1 MRPRIPRLLF
11 ALSLL
16 LTACQGA
23 QVLPG
28 DGAGWDGRYSCHVK
42 IVDDIGLPDYEV
54 RECELKLYDRTDNR
68 LLDARRLHLP
78 RGTTFD
84 FSIREPALRKNV
96 RGELT
101 VRLAVPGHHLQFST
115 GKCWERAQ
123 LSADGVLQL
132 PYELRTSQVD
142 PRYTLIHGR
151 MLFSDGAPIAHQPVA
166 LRPPLPVQSRPV
178 IRTATDAQGYFA
190 AMAPWG
196 EPHDPDSGY
205 DPGPQSLWEGRAFD
219 RPWRCALG
227 TREAEREFDWF
238 EIPKPTRA
246 PSRAVLGDCV
256 FPGGELQ
263 VTIDQPLHENQETE
277 VRSGS
282 VRRVNG
288 GCPTSFLLLPGVYA
302 VSVKAHDL
310 RHEGQH
316 CTREGLVEVTAG
328 ARVEY
333 AVPPFQPSYVE
344 VAVQTPDGE
353 PLEGALSLW
362 WHGNSTRVNA
372 ETQTPLRLLRPFS
385 GVMRVNVESEQ
396 YLPTELVIPPG
407 VERVTL
413 ALQRRPAPAAV
424 FKVEV
429 RFPPDLEGTGRR
441 IVAVHESGERVEFDG
456 KVYLHELPLTGRWKL
471 YLFGAERGDYDG
483 ILMAEPVELDAQ
495 AGPAQLVVFEVFEA
509 SRLPQWPY
517 HFLDFDCGRS
527 QVWLSNIEAEHALGR
542 TRFRYLGAWGG
553 RWEFAP
559 MRVVDGDPV
568 IPLKR
573 TAEGPN
579 VVMAD
584 LPVRARIR
592 LAQPLPESVWMS
604 ARLRSLDPGSNAEC
618 VATIRDGVA
627 ELWLPP
633 GPAELIIESGAVH
646 LRQRVELRRDE
657 VAEVVYEP
665 RFALVH
671 FDFVWG
677 DAIPQAVRY
686 PHPDWIVESLD
697 DPGASF
703 EVSNDGFWT
712 RDGQT
717 LPPGRYRARCIST
730 RFAGEREFV
739 LAHRDD
745 VRLVLEVQRERP
757 RGTVL
762 LKLPTPLTPGPQSG
776 SFAHEGE
783 VVDWHITPEGIELSP
798 VPLDSTQ
805 PISGCCGIAGRYF
818 WLEPLLLPTGFEGG
832 ALEATWRPGRPC
844 GDSWRRFTEPAQV
857 RLSPDAPWIEL
868 TGDSVPTGDFE
879 LQTGVYYA
887 PRLDSLSIAQE
898 EGSVDMPPDLYR
910 ALRAERLLER

>member
-42 IVDDIGLPDYEV
+42 IVDDIDLPDYEV

-101 VRLAVPGHHLQFST
+101 VRLAVPGHHLQFSA

-132 PYELRTSQVD
+132 PFELRTSQVD
-142 PRYTLIHGR
+142 PCYTLIHGR
-151 MLFSDGAPIAHQPVA
+151 MLFSDGAPIAKQPVA

-178 IRTATDAQGYFA
+178 IRTATDAQGRFA
-190 AMAPWG
+190 AMAPWS
-196 EPHDPDSGY
+196 EPQDPDSRY

-227 TREAEREFDWF
+227 TREAECEFDWF

-263 VTIDQPLHENQETE
+263 VNIDQPLHENVGTE
-277 VRSGS
+277 VCSGS
-282 VRRVNG
+282 VRRVSG
-288 GCPTSFLLLPGVYA
+288 GCPSSFLLLPGVYA
-302 VSVKAHDL
+302 VSVEAHDL
-310 RHEGQH
+310 RYEGQH

-333 AVPPFQPSYVE
+333 SVPPFQPSYVE

-353 PLEGALSLW
+353 PLEGALNLW
-362 WHGNSTRVNA
+362 WHGDSTRVTA
-372 ETQTPLRLLRPFS
+372 ETQSPLRLLRPFS

-441 IVAVHESGERVEFDG
+441 IVAVHESGERVEYDRE
-456 KVYLHELPLTGRWKL
+456 VYRHELPLKGRWKL
-471 YLFGAERGDYDG
+471 YLFGSEYGDHAATLLADP
-483 ILMAEPVELDAQ
+483 IEIATQ

-509 SRLPQWPY
+509 SRLPRWPL
-517 HFLDFDCGRS
+517 HFVHISCGGS
-527 QVWLSNIEAEHALGR
+527 QVWLSNIEGEDVLGR
-542 TRFRYLGAWGG
+542 MRFAYLEMWGG
-553 RWEFAP
+553 WLGISP
-559 MRVVDGDPV
+559 TGIVDGDRV
-568 IPLKR
+568 IPIERRLEFPEPA
-573 TAEGPN
+573 TAE
-579 VVMAD
+579 
-584 LPVRARIR
+584 LPVRARVR
-592 LAQPLPESVWMS
+592 LAGSLPESNWMN
-604 ARLRSLDPGSNAEC
+604 ARLRSLSPGSSAEC
-618 VATIRDGVA
+618 FATIRDGVA

-633 GPAELIIESGAVH
+633 GPAELTIESGAVH
-646 LRQRVELRRDE
+646 YRRQVELRRDE
-657 VAEVVYEP
+657 VVDVVYQP
-665 RFALVH
+665 RFAIAR

-697 DPGASF
+697 SPGVSF
-703 EVSNDGFWT
+703 EVSADRFWT

-717 LPPGRYRARCIST
+717 LPPGRYRARCVST

-757 RGTVL
+757 RGHVL

>member
-1 MRPRIPRLLF
+1 
-11 ALSLL
+11 
-16 LTACQGA
+16 
-23 QVLPG
+23 
-28 DGAGWDGRYSCHVK
+28 
-42 IVDDIGLPDYEV
+42 
-54 RECELKLYDRTDNR
+54 
-68 LLDARRLHLP
+68 
-78 RGTTFD
+78 
-84 FSIREPALRKNV
+84 
-96 RGELT
+96 
-101 VRLAVPGHHLQFST
+101 
-115 GKCWERAQ
+115 
-123 LSADGVLQL
+123 
-132 PYELRTSQVD
+132 
-142 PRYTLIHGR
+142 
-151 MLFSDGAPIAHQPVA
+151 
-166 LRPPLPVQSRPV
+166 
-178 IRTATDAQGYFA
+178 
-190 AMAPWG
+190 
-196 EPHDPDSGY
+196 
-205 DPGPQSLWEGRAFD
+205 
-219 RPWRCALG
+219 
-227 TREAEREFDWF
+227 
-238 EIPKPTRA
+238 
-246 PSRAVLGDCV
+246 
-256 FPGGELQ
+256 
-263 VTIDQPLHENQETE
+263 
-277 VRSGS
+277 
-282 VRRVNG
+282 
-288 GCPTSFLLLPGVYA
+288 
-302 VSVKAHDL
+302 
-310 RHEGQH
+310 
-316 CTREGLVEVTAG
+316 
-328 ARVEY
+328 
-333 AVPPFQPSYVE
+333 
-344 VAVQTPDGE
+344 
-353 PLEGALSLW
+353 
-362 WHGNSTRVNA
+362 
-372 ETQTPLRLLRPFS
+372 
-385 GVMRVNVESEQ
+385 
-396 YLPTELVIPPG
+396 
-407 VERVTL
+407 
-413 ALQRRPAPAAV
+413 
-424 FKVEV
+424 
-429 RFPPDLEGTGRR
+429 
-441 IVAVHESGERVEFDG
+441 
-456 KVYLHELPLTGRWKL
+456 
-471 YLFGAERGDYDG
+471 
-483 ILMAEPVELDAQ
+483 
-495 AGPAQLVVFEVFEA
+495 
-509 SRLPQWPY
+509 
-517 HFLDFDCGRS
+517 
-527 QVWLSNIEAEHALGR
+527 
-542 TRFRYLGAWGG
+542 
-553 RWEFAP
+553 

-717 LPPGRYRARCIST
+717 LPPGRYRARCVST

-745 VRLVLEVQRERP
+745 VRLVLEVERERP
-757 RGTVL
+757 RGHVL
-762 LKLPTPLTPGPQSG
+762 LKLPTPLVAGPQTG

-783 VVDWHITPEGIELSP
+783 VIDWRVTPDGIELSAL
-798 VPLDSTQ
+798 PLDSTQ

-818 WLEPLLLPTGFEGG
+818 WLEPLLLPPGFEGG
-832 ALEATWRPGRPC
+832 VLEATWRPGRPS